1 MTELKDNKEKKPVAV
16 KKTVI
21 KRATTVKA
29 SEAPKKI
36 VAKKSGTT
44 RSVIRREAKEKR
56 PDGYCFA
63 VGRRKR
69 AISKTKLWTDGK
81 KLEITVNGRD
91 FKEYFPVF
99 DLQEAVLAP
108 LRTVGL
114 DSVSKVEAQVEGGG
128 MRGQAEAVRLGISR
142 ALLVFNADF
151 RTSLKVEGFLTRDP
165 REKERKKYGLKKARR
180 SPQWSK
186 R

>member
-1 MTELKDNKEKKPVAV
+1 M
-16 KKTVI
+16 
-21 KRATTVKA
+21 
-29 SEAPKKI
+29 
-36 VAKKSGTT
+36 
-44 RSVIRREAKEKR
+44 RREAKEKR
-56 PDGYCFA
+56 PDGYYFA

-69 AISKTKLWTDGK
+69 AVSKTKLWTDGK

-114 DSVSKVEAQVEGGG
+114 DGVSKVEAQVEGGG

-142 ALLVFNADF
+142 ALLVFNADL
-151 RTSLKVEGFLTRDP
+151 RSSLKVEGFLTRDP
-165 REKERKKYGLKKARR
+165 REKERKKYGLKRARR
-180 SPQWSK
+180 APQWSK

>member
-16 KKTVI
+16 KKTVT
-21 KRATTVKA
+21 RRVAAVKA
-29 SEAPKKI
+29 GEAPKK
-36 VAKKSGTT
+36 VAAKKSGD

-69 AISKTKLWTDGK
+69 AVSKTKLWTNGK

-99 DLQEAVLAP
+99 DLQEAILAP

-114 DSVSKVEAQVEGGG
+114 DGVSKIEAQVEGGG
-128 MRGQAEAVRLGISR
+128 MRGQAEAVRLGVSR
-142 ALLVFNADF
+142 ALLVLNADF
-151 RTSLKVEGFLTRDP
+151 RSSLKVEGFLTRDP
-165 REKERKKYGLKKARR
+165 REKERKKYGLKRARR